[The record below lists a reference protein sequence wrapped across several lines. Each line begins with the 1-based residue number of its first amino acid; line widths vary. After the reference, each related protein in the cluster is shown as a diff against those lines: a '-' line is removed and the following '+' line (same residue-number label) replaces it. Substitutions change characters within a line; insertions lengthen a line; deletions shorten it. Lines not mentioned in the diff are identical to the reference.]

1 MPNTYRSYQEF
12 YSGGPYANYLVE
24 HRLAGSSTVRL
35 LHVEQPSGEFPD
47 PPLPE
52 FILYVAVR
60 GARELSFDWGFG
72 RWIGAWHPND
82 VSIAPPDIGTR
93 IHVDTPHA
101 FLAVALPRALV
112 TTALDEF
119 RPNASHDLGALHAT
133 TFRNGF
139 VVRLCHTLWRHAVAA
154 RGQYTLQT
162 DGLILALLATLGR
175 ELGLAPQSSNQTCLD
190 GGPLKRVIEHVEENL
205 ARNVPLAELAATAGL
220 SPTHF
225 ARQFRRVTGTSPHQ
239 YLLKRRLRRAG
250 LLLSTTTHP
259 LTDIAA
265 EAGFASQAHMTSI
278 FSRNLGVT
286 PARYRAI
293 CAT

>member
-24 HRLAGSSTVRL
+24 HRLVGSSTVRL

-139 VVRLCHTLWRHAVAA
+139 VSGSATRSGGMLWPRAA
-154 RGQYTLQT
+154 STR
-162 DGLILALLATLGR
+162 
-175 ELGLAPQSSNQTCLD
+175 C
-190 GGPLKRVIEHVEENL
+190 
-205 ARNVPLAELAATAGL
+205 
-220 SPTHF
+220 
-225 ARQFRRVTGTSPHQ
+225 RRTV
-239 YLLKRRLRRAG
+239 
-250 LLLSTTTHP
+250 
-259 LTDIAA
+259 
-265 EAGFASQAHMTSI
+265 
-278 FSRNLGVT
+278 
-286 PARYRAI
+286 
-293 CAT
+293 

>member
-1 MPNTYRSYQEF
+1 
-12 YSGGPYANYLVE
+12 
-24 HRLAGSSTVRL
+24 
-35 LHVEQPSGEFPD
+35 
-47 PPLPE
+47 
-52 FILYVAVR
+52 
-60 GARELSFDWGFG
+60 
-72 RWIGAWHPND
+72 
-82 VSIAPPDIGTR
+82 
-93 IHVDTPHA
+93 
-101 FLAVALPRALV
+101 
-112 TTALDEF
+112 
-119 RPNASHDLGALHAT
+119 
-133 TFRNGF
+133 
-139 VVRLCHTLWRHAVAA
+139 VAA